1 MERMAY
7 WIIQGRQDLL
17 VHTLHYPSKVDQ
29 DCGLDLVTVDVGP
42 EPRRHGGEMAE
53 VTPSPV
59 TLGDS
64 LTEP

>member
-17 VHTLHYPSKVDQ
+17 IHTLHDSSQVNQ
-29 DCGLDLVTVDVGP
+29 DCGLDLVAIEVGP
-42 EPRRHGGEMAE
+42 EPWRHGGGMAE
-53 VTPSPV
+53 VTHSPV

-64 LTEP
+64 LTER